1 MKQET
6 YEKIIEVL
14 TEKLRTTEWWLE
26 QSEKKNTEL
35 KKENERLRSEQCN
48 SEI

>member
-14 TEKLRTTEWWLE
+14 TEKLALTEWQLGR
-26 QSEKKNTEL
+26 SEEKIKEL
-35 KKENERLRSEQCN
+35 KAENEKLRSEK
-48 SEI
+48 